1 LLLVVALITTAMAGP
16 LQARLGYGRVA
27 APPPSLL

>member
-1 LLLVVALITTAMAGP
+1 LLLVVALITMAMAEP
-16 LQARLGYGRVA
+16 LLARLDYGRVA